1 MEIILSGLRC
11 RCCLTYWHLLALY
24 YYFFLFIFCYFI
36 FIHLFYLISFFFLL
50 WPTFAP
56 ATSILSDNLCDGCT
70 PRSTTN
76 INNRRL
82 NAGETVDRVKQYP
95 PPSSR
100 IVSHS
105 FIQFPIGLFDFF
117 CYCCCCYYCSS
128 FAFSR
133 MALTGCLKWP
143 SFLLF

>member
-1 MEIILSGLRC
+1 MLS
-11 RCCLTYWHLLALY
+11 HLLAPARFILLFFFI
-24 YYFFLFIFCYFI
+24 YFL
-36 FIHLFYLISFFFLL
+36 LFYFHSLVFILFHIFFLL

-117 CYCCCCYYCSS
+117 
-128 FAFSR
+128 
-133 MALTGCLKWP
+133 LLLLLLLLL
-143 SFLLF
+143 LLFKFCIFKNGVDRLFEMAQFSAVLNYD